1 MQTYITHHF
10 AHLDTLDRAYRWLLQ
25 IGFDPGRIESHRD
38 GTPWIT
44 VRLSRGER
52 AEAEMIFEAAE
63 LNDPEG
69 WPSFWELAKVPHP
82 HFEPTP
88 ESATASTVINVRPS
102 PVGWHS
108 PDREIVNDVDYRT
121 VDMFDVTTRFA

>member
-25 IGFDPGRIESHRD
+25 IGFDPAKIESHRE
-38 GTPWIT
+38 GSPWIS
-44 VRLSRGER
+44 VRISQNER

-63 LNDPEG
+63 LNDPDG

-82 HFEPTP
+82 HFVPTP
-88 ESATASTVINVRPS
+88 ESATASTVVTAKAS
-102 PVGWHS
+102 PVGWN
-108 PDREIVNDVDYRT
+108 PIDREMAKEDTYGITQV
-121 VDMFDVTTRFA
+121 FDVTTRFA